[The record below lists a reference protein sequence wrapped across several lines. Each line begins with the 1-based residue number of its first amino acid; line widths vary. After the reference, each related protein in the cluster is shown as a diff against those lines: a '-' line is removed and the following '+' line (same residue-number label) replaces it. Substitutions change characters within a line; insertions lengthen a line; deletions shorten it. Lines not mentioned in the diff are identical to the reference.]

1 MKETINALL
10 FRTDLFLPILK
21 TNTKILLFD
30 LSAALLLLIFISKS
44 LSSGKA
50 NKKLITPSP
59 LKTQKKKKMKIIRA
73 IKQPESVPL
82 HFLIQISAYICCT
95 MGTKR
100 HITFQNRLVFTVHS
114 YLSKLFFPYPELT
127 FRS

>member
-1 MKETINALL
+1 MNFEGDYKHSVIQNR
-10 FRTDLFLPILK
+10 FILTHTQNEH
-21 TNTKILLFD
+21 TNLAVWSQCCFTSLTFHFKIF
-30 LSAALLLLIFISKS
+30 SR
-44 LSSGKA
+44 GKA
-50 NKKLITPSP
+50 NKKLITLSP

-95 MGTKR
+95 VGTKR

-114 YLSKLFFPYPELT
+114 YLSKLFFHILT
-127 FRS
+127 QP

>member
-1 MKETINALL
+1 MNC
-10 FRTDLFLPILK
+10 RTNSRKQIKNKKFQI
-21 TNTKILLFD
+21 
-30 LSAALLLLIFISKS
+30 ISKS
-44 LSSGKA
+44 LSRGKA

-95 MGTKR
+95 MGKKR

-114 YLSKLFFPYPELT
+114 HLSKLFFRILN
-127 FRS
+127 